1 MEFYLT
7 FFLIFVIKISCE
19 ISVEVEPYD
28 ELPDTGG
35 GKNPNDELLVKFL
48 FLLPIVPYCYV
59 IILYHCAGL
68 KKKRSEK

>member
-48 FLLPIVPYCYV
+48 FLLPICALL
-59 IILYHCAGL
+59 LYYYPVSLCWF
-68 KKKRSEK
+68 KKKKE